1 MSSSVNVADAD
12 EFPRPWSLV
21 VRGAT
26 WLQLAFGV
34 SFISVILL
42 YGFARLTLGSHGFVT
57 GGGND
62 PKDLGAGLGNLLA
75 RALHALGAAAAVVSP
90 FTGVVL
96 GSLVLLGYCHVIE
109 IVYLLLLLVR
119 SLRTSVWTQ
128 RTLVRISS
136 GVAVQTKGFASVFQ
150 AVT

>member
-26 WLQLAFGV
+26 WLQLAFG
-34 SFISVILL
+34 ISYLSVLLL
-42 YGFARLTLGSHGFVT
+42 YGFARLALGSHDFVT
-57 GGGND
+57 GEGND

-75 RALHALGAAAAVVSP
+75 RVLHGLGTAAAVMSP

-96 GSLVLLGYCHVIE
+96 GSLVLLGYAVSRRVRADSTRHSRVFVALCVSAVIAVLGSTE
-109 IVYLLLLLVR
+109 AFSDMR
-119 SLRTSVWTQ
+119 VWI
-128 RTLVRISS
+128 LD
-136 GVAVQTKGFASVFQ
+136 
-150 AVT
+150 